1 MLSIKSSLRKDR
13 YSLMS
18 SGMLYI
24 VPARVPVISRRHT
37 LNSEEKKEGTGY
49 SGGRCGRLFHG
60 HEFSPSRYIVPPRCP
75 FHPDVESIFPS
86 FPPAGFVA
94 SFDEQ
99 IVAEVIW
106 SELQR
111 PSTFTLLACF

>member
-1 MLSIKSSLRKDR
+1 MNLRNIMLSIKSSLRKDR

-60 HEFSPSRYIVPPRCP
+60 HEFSPSRYVVPPRCP

-86 FPPAGFVA
+86 LFLRPALWLV
-94 SFDEQ
+94 SMSRLWQ
-99 IVAEVIW
+99 K
-106 SELQR
+106 
-111 PSTFTLLACF
+111 

>member
-1 MLSIKSSLRKDR
+1 MNLRNIMLSIKSSLRKDR

-37 LNSEEKKEGTGY
+37 LNSEEKEGTGY

-60 HEFSPSRYIVPPRCP
+60 HEFSPSRYVVPPRCP

-86 FPPAGFVA
+86 LFLRPALWLV
-94 SFDEQ
+94 SMSRLWQ
-99 IVAEVIW
+99 K
-106 SELQR
+106 
-111 PSTFTLLACF
+111 